1 MITQRTDQLTRAFE
15 AKIDDVSTSRRT
27 VTAKINTNCVDRYN
41 TVIVPRGGNW
51 SNFMR
56 SGPAVLWEHGN
67 DPNRGRL
74 PVAHCNSLKYRKIDD
89 DILGVMQ
96 FKGDDFSSQVMEM
109 YADGTLRSFSVE
121 FLPDAAKS
129 GRPTQEEVRAN
140 PSWGVAHTIYR
151 SWELT
156 GFSAVSYPG
165 NPEALALAV
174 ERGFWVPEETR
185 KAIEEQRVLSILP
198 ELKLKQHDNND
209 DGGSDSDDDEDNCRS
224 KGKRIEGAKEGEK
237 PGPYYDARL
246 GELLS
251 RMIDRQDRLEEQL
264 RAMNEGN
271 GSSGGYTTKSKD
283 DDEDTD
289 EYDRYITH
297 EDGQYIVHAEDGKV
311 LGKHKTKGE
320 AVAQLQAIEISK
332 HKKSLSESREE
343 DREAPLPSIQTFTLQ
358 EMNQR
363 IVESALPMFRT
374 MYLAAQARNAQDLQD
389 LARGRV

>member
-1 MITQRTDQLTRAFE
+1 MPETTSLTRSFE
-15 AKIDDVSTSRRT
+15 AKIDDVSTHRRT

-41 TVIVPRGGNW
+41 TVIVPKGGDW

-74 PVAHCNSLKYRKIDD
+74 PVAHCNSLKYRKMDD
-89 DILGVMQ
+89 DILGVVQ

-140 PSWGVAHTIYR
+140 PSWGGAHTIYR

-174 ERGFWVPEETR
+174 ERGLWVPEETR
-185 KAIEEQRVLSILP
+185 QAIVEKKQAEPTEDTPQAVLDLSTVREMIRAEFQP
-198 ELKLKQHDNND
+198 FAELF
-209 DGGSDSDDDEDNCRS
+209 
-224 KGKRIEGAKEGEK
+224 
-237 PGPYYDARL
+237 
-246 GELLS
+246 
-251 RMIDRQDRLEEQL
+251 
-264 RAMNEGN
+264 RAMGEGN
-271 GSSGGYTTKSKD
+271 GSQGGYTTKTKDSNDDDDDDDD
-283 DDEDTD
+283 DDE
-289 EYDRYITH
+289 YARYITH
-297 EDGQYIVHAEDGKV
+297 EDGQFVVHAEDGKV
-311 LGKHKTKGE
+311 LGKHKTKAD

-332 HKKSLSESREE
+332 HKKSLPESREE
-343 DREAPLPSIQTFTLQ
+343 DREAPLPVVKTFTLQ
-358 EMNQR
+358 EMNHR
-363 IVESALPMFRT
+363 IVESMLPMFRT
-374 MYLAAQARNAQDLQD
+374 MYFASQAKMARDLDD
-389 LARGRV
+389 LARGKV